1 MRKALAKPTFPFP
14 QISKYL
20 LSRALMLSSSIYK
33 SVIPSSAKK
42 IIIITCPGLNGPDR
56 MLCLF
61 KSKYLQGRVSK
72 VELLNG
78 SSVFFLNS
86 DIIPD
91 EIILPPHSMIRISVL
106 MRLVIVTNVGL
117 IIVSCGL
124 EFGEKQATP
133 PPSNQENKVP
143 I

>member
-1 MRKALAKPTFPFP
+1 
-14 QISKYL
+14 
-20 LSRALMLSSSIYK
+20 MLSSSIYK
-33 SVIPSSAKK
+33 SVIPSSANNNNNN
-42 IIIITCPGLNGPDR
+42 CPGLNGPDR

-61 KSKYLQGRVSK
+61 KSKYLQGQVSK

-78 SSVFFLNS
+78 SSVFFLNG

-91 EIILPPHSMIRISVL
+91 EIIHTEQTVLPPHSMIRTSVL

-133 PPSNQENKVP
+133 PPSNQENKVT